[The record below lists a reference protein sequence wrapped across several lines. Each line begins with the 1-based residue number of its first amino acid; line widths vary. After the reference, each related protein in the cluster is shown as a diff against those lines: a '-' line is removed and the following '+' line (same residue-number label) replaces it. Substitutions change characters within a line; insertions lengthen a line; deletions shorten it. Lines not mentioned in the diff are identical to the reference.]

1 MSQTSEKHK
10 AHVGDAAATDGRGV
24 GRSGRVGEILEVLGK
39 PGREHFHVRWEDGRE
54 SFFYPGGES
63 SIRPQAI
70 SGRTI
75 GDERS

>member
-1 MSQTSEKHK
+1 L
-10 AHVGDAAATDGRGV
+10 RGT
-24 GRSGRVGEILEVLGK
+24 GSAQARRTGEILEVLGK
-39 PGREHFHVRWEDGRE
+39 PGREHFQVRWEDGRE